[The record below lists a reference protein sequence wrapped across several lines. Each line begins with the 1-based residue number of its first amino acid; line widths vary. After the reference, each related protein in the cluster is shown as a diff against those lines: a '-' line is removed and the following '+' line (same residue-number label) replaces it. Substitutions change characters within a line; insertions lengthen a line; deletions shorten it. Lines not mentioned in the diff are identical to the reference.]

1 MAIRKEVFSLKTL
14 LSQTDAII
22 SSQCKDS
29 NLTWKNELKGECDE
43 YYIGDDMK
51 LRQVLINILGNAV
64 KFTPEGGTVSLT
76 TERIAHY
83 DDLSTFRF
91 TISDTGIGM
100 SEEFLPTI
108 FEAFSQ
114 EDFSANS
121 KYGSTGLGMPITKN
135 IVDLMNGEI
144 EVTSKKGEGTTF
156 TVTVTLTDTDKD
168 SLPEEEQVPEKIDE
182 ISTAETGE
190 VKLEGRMILIA
201 EDMDVNAEILQ
212 MVLSMR
218 DIRSE
223 RAENGKVA
231 VEMFAS
237 KPDGYYD
244 AILMDM
250 RMPEMNGLEAT
261 KAIREMERIDS
272 KTIPIIA
279 LTANAFDEDV
289 ELSVRAG
296 LNAHLSKPVEPV
308 NLFETLETFIKA

>member
-1 MAIRKEVFSLKTL
+1 MNFS
-14 LSQTDAII
+14 A
-22 SSQCKDS
+22 
-29 NLTWKNELKGECDE
+29 
-43 YYIGDDMK
+43 
-51 LRQVLINILGNAV
+51 
-64 KFTPEGGTVSLT
+64 
-76 TERIAHY
+76 
-83 DDLSTFRF
+83 
-91 TISDTGIGM
+91 
-100 SEEFLPTI
+100 TI

-114 EDFSANS
+114 EDFSS
-121 KYGSTGLGMPITKN
+121 RSEYGSTGLGMPITKN

-144 EVTSKKGEGTTF
+144 EVSSKKGEGTTF
-156 TVTVTLTDTDKD
+156 TVTITLNDTDKE
-168 SLPEEEQVPEKIDE
+168 SMPEEEQIPGKIDE

-201 EDMDVNAEILQ
+201 EDMDVNADILR
-212 MVLSMR
+212 MVLGMR
-218 DIRSE
+218 DIKSE

-237 KPDGYYD
+237 RPDGYYD